1 MRPHFLLA
9 VNWGVV
15 LNTPRVIVDTAGN
28 PACLGSG
35 LVLCLT
41 EHITV
46 IYRVAF
52 PLGHSCLVHLNSS
65 LIHGRLLCLRDD
77 D

>member
-1 MRPHFLLA
+1 M
-9 VNWGVV
+9 NWGVV
-15 LNTPRVIVDTAGN
+15 INMLRDIVDTAGN
-28 PACLGSG
+28 PAYLDSS
-35 LVLCLT
+35 LVLWLT

-46 IYRVAF
+46 IYRIAF
-52 PLGHSCLVHLNSS
+52 PLGHSRLVHLNSS